1 MSGAVLRRPAGE
13 ASFERL
19 DGRITYRVPA
29 RALVVVAL
37 LLLASLAVLLGALM
51 SGSFPLSAWAS
62 VQTLFGAAPSDT
74 AATVVWE
81 FRFPRAL
88 VSALAGALLAL
99 SGAILQTVTR
109 NVLADPSLVGV
120 SQGAG
125 LAVVASMIAFPGTPV
140 ALRPVLAFAG
150 ALAVAALIQWIAMRR
165 AGGATMRF
173 ILTGIGVAAFIS
185 ACTQALLTYGDIDR
199 ALAALGWLA
208 GSVHAAGWGEVT
220 YLTIGLGAM
229 TPILLWAARPLA
241 ALRMGPETAAGLG
254 AAVRRDRTILITLS
268 VALATTAVAAVGPLG
283 FVGLVAPHMVR
294 RLARSGPGLHLALS
308 AAAGALMVSAAD
320 LLGRTLF
327 APVQIP
333 AGLVTAAIGAPVF
346 VWLILRAQAQSQL

>member
-1 MSGAVLRRPAGE
+1 MSETVI
-13 ASFERL
+13 ERL
-19 DGRITYRVPA
+19 DGWVTYRLPV
-29 RALVVVAL
+29 RALTIVTL
-37 LLLASLAVLLGALM
+37 LLLASLTVLLGALM
-51 SGSFPLSAWAS
+51 SGSFPLTAWQS
-62 VQTLFGAAPSDT
+62 VATLFGAAPSDT
-74 AATVVWE
+74 ATTVVWE

-88 VSALAGALLAL
+88 VSALSGALLAL
-99 SGAILQTVTR
+99 SGAVLQTVTR

-125 LAVVASMIAFPGTPV
+125 LAVVSTMIAFPQTPI
-140 ALRPVLAFAG
+140 ALRPILAFGG
-150 ALAVAALIQWIAMRR
+150 ALVVAALIQWIAMRR
-165 AGGATMRF
+165 TGGATMRF

-208 GSVHAAGWGEVT
+208 GSVHAAGWGEVA
-220 YLTIGLGAM
+220 YLTLGLFAM
-229 TPILLWAARPLA
+229 TPVLFWAARPLA

-254 AAVRRDRTILITLS
+254 AAVRRDRMILITLS
-268 VALATTAVAAVGPLG
+268 VALAAFAVAAVGPLG
-283 FVGLVAPHMVR
+283 FVGLVAPHVAR

-320 LLGRTLF
+320 LLGRTAF
-327 APVQIP
+327 APVQLP

-346 VWLILRAQAQSQL
+346 VWLILRAQARSQI

>member
-1 MSGAVLRRPAGE
+1 MSEAVI
-13 ASFERL
+13 ERL
-19 DGRITYRVPA
+19 DGRVTYRLPL
-29 RALVVVAL
+29 RALSVLAL
-37 LLLASLAVLLGALM
+37 LLLASLAVLVGALM
-51 SGSFPLSAWAS
+51 SGSFPLSAWQS
-62 VQTLFGAAPSDT
+62 VATVLGAAPSDT
-74 AATVVWE
+74 ATTVVWE

-88 VSALAGALLAL
+88 VSALSGALLAL
-99 SGAILQTVTR
+99 SGAVLQTVTR

-125 LAVVASMIAFPGTPV
+125 LAVVAAMIAFPQTPIG
-140 ALRPVLAFAG
+140 LRPILAFAG
-150 ALAVAALIQWIAMRR
+150 ALVVAALIQWIAMRR
-165 AGGATMRF
+165 TGGATMRF

-208 GSVHAAGWGEVT
+208 GSVHAAGWGEAA
-220 YLTIGLGAM
+220 YLSLGLLAM
-229 TPILLWAARPLA
+229 TPVLLWAARPLA

-268 VALATTAVAAVGPLG
+268 VALAAFAVAAVGPLG
-283 FVGLVAPHMVR
+283 FVGLVAPHVAR
-294 RLARSGPGLHLALS
+294 RLARAGPGLHLALS

-320 LLGRTLF
+320 LLGRTAF
-327 APVQIP
+327 APVQLP

-346 VWLILRAQAQSQL
+346 VWLILRAQARSHL